1 MTVFVTIQPHGGETF
16 VKPLSLIRSG
26 ICLVLLTLGTVGA
39 ADLPKPEY
47 HLLKKISFSAAP
59 GGREYYDY
67 LTFESSTR
75 RLYLSHG
82 TEVKVVNADTGETVG
97 TISNL
102 NQTHGILILNE
113 LGKGFITDGGDDSVV
128 LFDLAT
134 LKITGRVKTVAEPDC
149 ITYDSASNHVFVF
162 NGHGHGMTVID
173 PQNGAALGI
182 VPMGGTPE
190 SAVADGKGLIFDNNQ
205 DTSEVVVIDSR
216 SLTIKVRWPIA
227 PAGSPTAMAMDREH
241 RRLFIS
247 GRDPQFFVVMSA
259 DTGKII
265 QSFPI
270 SAGVDANV
278 FEPDTGLIFTSTR
291 DGLIHIF
298 HEDSPDMFSVAGT
311 IKTEY
316 GAKTM
321 ALDPKT
327 HNIFVTTSDFGPP
340 PPATPLKPN
349 PQPDPMDRVPGTFRL
364 LIYGR

>member
-1 MTVFVTIQPHGGETF
+1 
-16 VKPLSLIRSG
+16 
-26 ICLVLLTLGTVGA
+26 
-39 ADLPKPEY
+39 
-47 HLLKKISFSAAP
+47 
-59 GGREYYDY
+59 
-67 LTFESSTR
+67 
-75 RLYLSHG
+75 
-82 TEVKVVNADTGETVG
+82 
-97 TISNL
+97 
-102 NQTHGILILNE
+102 
-113 LGKGFITDGGDDSVV
+113 
-128 LFDLAT
+128 
-134 LKITGRVKTVAEPDC
+134 
-149 ITYDSASNHVFVF
+149 
-162 NGHGHGMTVID
+162 
-173 PQNGAALGI
+173 
-182 VPMGGTPE
+182 
-190 SAVADGKGLIFDNNQ
+190 
-205 DTSEVVVIDSR
+205 
-216 SLTIKVRWPIA
+216 
-227 PAGSPTAMAMDREH
+227 MDREH

-247 GRDPQFFVVMSA
+247 GRDPQFFVVMNA